1 MTELGLATLVAF
13 LICVPWWFFENYKQ
27 RPLSEFPELEQMM
40 GTLFPDDLADI
51 RAKGSLSRVEHLR
64 YLKTQLKAIKAEIK
78 RRDGYIE

>member
-1 MTELGLATLVAF
+1 
-13 LICVPWWFFENYKQ
+13 
-27 RPLSEFPELEQMM
+27 M